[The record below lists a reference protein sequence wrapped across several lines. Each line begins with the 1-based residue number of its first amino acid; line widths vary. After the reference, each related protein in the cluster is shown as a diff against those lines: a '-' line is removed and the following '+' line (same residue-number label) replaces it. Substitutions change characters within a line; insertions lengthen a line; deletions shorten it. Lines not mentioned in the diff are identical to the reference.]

1 MFTAEFRKFVRQ
13 FRLKIQPLRALII
26 DDEEFA
32 RKRVSDLLNK
42 VPEIDVVGECSTG
55 KSAIDHINTQKPDLI
70 LLDTDMKDMSG
81 FEVLSRINHS
91 PRPVVVLMTSRT
103 NEACKAFDVNAC
115 DFLLKPFTD
124 DRFFLA
130 VRKVLATPPLDTI
143 HLFEHKMQELFR
155 MYAEKTKA
163 NIPSFKIPVKQGNKT
178 ILLDPRDIYYIISSG
193 YYAEIY
199 TEKNKYVLRVSLN
212 TLDEMLDPKQF
223 FRMHRSTIVNM
234 EHVKEIVHSEYGE
247 IDAKM
252 TDGKLLHTSK
262 SNKKR
267 FLEKLGI

>member
-1 MFTAEFRKFVRQ
+1 M
-13 FRLKIQPLRALII
+13 RALII
-26 DDEEFA
+26 DDEETA
-32 RKRVSDLLNK
+32 RKRVSNLLNK

-55 KSAIDHINTQKPDLI
+55 KLAIEHINVQKPDLI
-70 LLDTDMKDMSG
+70 LLDTDMKDISG

-91 PRPVVVLMTSRT
+91 PRPIVVLMTSRT

-124 DRFFLA
+124 ERFFMA
-130 VRKVLATPPLDTI
+130 VNKVLLTPPLDTFQ
-143 HLFEHKMQELFR
+143 LFENKMQELFR
-155 MYAEKTKA
+155 MYTEKTKA
-163 NIPSFKIPVKQGNKT
+163 NTPSLKIPVKQGNKT
-178 ILLDPRDIYYIISSG
+178 VLLDPPDIYYIISSG

-199 TEKNKYVLRVSLN
+199 TKKNKYVLRVSLN
-212 TLDEMLDPKQF
+212 TLDEMLDREHF
-223 FRMHRSTIVNM
+223 FRMHRSTIVNID
-234 EHVKEIVHSEYGE
+234 HVKEIVHSEYGE

-262 SNKKR
+262 SHKKD